1 MIVGGVSI
9 ILILGVFNLLL
20 LIFQLCT
27 GMRWVKVSF
36 KMHRRTGVT
45 LFVSAVIHAGLAY
58 VTHTHS

>member
-1 MIVGGVSI
+1 MSIGGVSI

-27 GMRWVKVSF
+27 GMRWIKVFF

-45 LFVSAVIHAGLAY
+45 LFVNAVIHAGLAY
-58 VTHTHS
+58 VTHTNS